1 MSEEQRMEE
10 LPRVPV
16 PEEYEVD
23 MPLRDG
29 STVHLRPIRPDDD
42 GMMIALFNR
51 FSPLASARA

>member
-1 MSEEQRMEE
+1 MEE

-23 MPLRDG
+23 VPLRDG